1 MQLQLVEDWDILED
15 GYDLH
20 RQSHCEVFKLPAAL
34 ILLIHAYTMNW
45 DTFNA
50 ATKASEIPNEMPLN
64 RDVALVLMKII
75 VGRFKSY
82 NTSVAEDVVLL
93 RDSELDDRHR
103 MAIEVRL
110 GEKEILAAALDCVR
124 ARVEALSQ
132 QDLAASS
139 NQESTKGNYANKR
152 RK

>member
-20 RQSHCEVFKLPAAL
+20 RQSDCEVFKFPVAL
-34 ILLIHAYTMNW
+34 ILMIHAYTMKW

-50 ATKASEIPNEMPLN
+50 ATNASEIPNEMPLN

-75 VGRFKSY
+75 VGRLKSY
-82 NTSVAEDVVLL
+82 NTSIAEDVVLL
-93 RDSELDDRHR
+93 RDSELDG

-124 ARVEALSQ
+124 ARIEALSRE
-132 QDLAASS
+132 DLAASS
-139 NQESTKGNYANKR
+139 DQESTKGNYAKKR
-152 RK
+152 R